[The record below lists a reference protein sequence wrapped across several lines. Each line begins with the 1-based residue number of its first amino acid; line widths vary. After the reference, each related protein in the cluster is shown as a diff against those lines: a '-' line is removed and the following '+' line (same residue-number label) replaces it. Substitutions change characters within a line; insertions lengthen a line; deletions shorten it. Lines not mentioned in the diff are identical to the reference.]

1 MPRQSGRQKEIVGR
15 VMHEY
20 KHGELE
26 TRGRKVRNPR
36 QAVAIGL
43 SEAGASRK
51 KNPAQNTRSR
61 RRTEDKERKGQ
72 TAQQQKEGRASVAKS
87 RASATKSRAAPK
99 SRKAAPKASRATA
112 RTTRAASRTP
122 ARGRAAR
129 GEPTRAQLYAE
140 TKRRG
145 MHGCSR
151 LSKAD
156 LARALRRH

>member
-26 TRGRKVRNPR
+26 SGSGRKVRNPR

-51 KNPAQNTRSR
+51 KSPAQNTRSR

-72 TAQQQKEGRASVAKS
+72 TARQQKEGRASIA
-87 RASATKSRAAPK
+87 KSRAAPK
-99 SRKAAPKASRATA
+99 SRKPAPKSARAPA
-112 RTTRAASRTP
+112 RTTRSASRTP
-122 ARGRAAR
+122 ARGRSAR
-129 GEPTRAQLYAE
+129 SEPTRAELYAE

>member
-26 TRGRKVRNPR
+26 LGSGRKVRNPR
-36 QAVAIGL
+36 QAIAIGL

-51 KNPAQNTRSR
+51 KSAGQNTRSR

-72 TAQQQKEGRASVAKS
+72 TAQQQKEGRASLA
-87 RASATKSRAAPK
+87 KSRAAPK
-99 SRKAAPKASRATA
+99 SRKAAPKAARATA
-112 RTTRAASRTP
+112 RGTRSASRP
-122 ARGRAAR
+122 SSRGSSAR

-156 LARALRRH
+156 LARALRRR

>member
-1 MPRQSGRQKEIVGR
+1 MPRESGRQKEIVGR

-26 TRGRKVRNPR
+26 SGSGRKVRNPR

-51 KNPAQNTRSR
+51 KSAGQNTRSR

-72 TAQQQKEGRASVAKS
+72 TARQQKEGRGSVA
-87 RASATKSRAAPK
+87 KSRAAPK
-99 SRKAAPKASRATA
+99 SRKAVPKSAPAPA
-112 RTTRAASRTP
+112 RTTRSASRTP
-122 ARGRAAR
+122 ARGRSAR
-129 GEPTRAQLYAE
+129 SEPTRAELYAE